1 MGNFY
6 VNFSVKDAESKRVA
20 DVLER
25 AGRRAI
31 VAPPQRG
38 YVVVY
43 DEEADRQALEP
54 ILTVGGLLSREIDR
68 PVFAVLNHDDD
79 ILRYSLF
86 EGGERV
92 DSYNSNPH
100 AFEFAFEDEDVP
112 DPEPGDAE
120 KLRASLNPEADAAA
134 IEEILRGDY
143 VFAVERHEQLAETLG
158 LPPWSL
164 GLGYGYLA
172 DGELDDDMDPDE
184 LIHVGRGS
192 E

>member
-6 VNFSVKDAESKRVA
+6 ANFSVKDAESKRVA
-20 DVLER
+20 DALER

-38 YVVVY
+38 YVVAY
-43 DEEADRQALEP
+43 EEEADTQATAP
-54 ILTVGGLLSREIDR
+54 ILEVGGLLSREIDR
-68 PVFAVLNHDDD
+68 PVLAVLNHDDD
-79 ILRYSLF
+79 ILCYWLF
-86 EGGERV
+86 ERGELV
-92 DSYNSNPH
+92 DSYNSDPD
-100 AFEFAFEDEDVP
+100 AFEEDEGVP
-112 DPEPGDAE
+112 APGTGDAE

-134 IEEILRGDY
+134 LEEILRGDY
-143 VFAVERHEQLAETLG
+143 VFAVERHEQLAEVLG

-184 LIHVGRGS
+184 LIHVGGGPD
-192 E
+192 